1 MLIGLCSLKSSPGV
15 TTTTLALAGCW
26 PAHLAT
32 PTVIELDARGGDVA
46 WRYGMA
52 ADPGLRSLAAASRLD
67 PHPYALAGHARPV
80 GGSAVPTVT
89 APAEREPA
97 RQAVAAL
104 MPLLKV
110 LRDEP
115 DAVLL
120 DLGEVD
126 PRDSGTLE
134 LLSSLEALL
143 VVARAVPEQAARVAA
158 AASDLR
164 LANRHARALFI
175 GDLRAGDAE
184 QLTGLPVAG
193 VLPLI
198 NPNASLFARLAGR
211 GSRKAFGETA
221 VRLAEKLSALTSS
234 SEGESVTTAALEGLE
249 AVR

>member
-67 PHPYALAGHARPV
+67 PQPSALADHARPV

-89 APAEREPA
+89 APTEREPA

-115 DAVLL
+115 ETVLL
-120 DLGEVD
+120 DLGEID
-126 PRDSGTLE
+126 PRDPNAAD
-134 LLSSLEALL
+134 LLGSLVALL

-158 AASDLR
+158 AAPGLR
-164 LANRHARALFI
+164 LANRSARALFI
-175 GDLRAGDAE
+175 GDLGEADVE
-184 QLTGLPVAG
+184 QLTGLPAAG

-198 NPNASLFARLAGR
+198 NPNASSFGRLAR
-211 GSRKAFGETA
+211 RRSRKTFGATA
-221 VRLAEKLSALTSS
+221 VRVAEELAAMTSPPERELVTASALES
-234 SEGESVTTAALEGLE
+234 SEAM
-249 AVR
+249 R